1 MNILYA
7 LAAILVAV
15 WVASFVVYKVSS
27 GLIHL
32 LLLLAVVVVLARL
45 FTGRKA

>member
-32 LLLLAVVVVLARL
+32 LLLLAVIVVAARL

>member
-7 LAAILVAV
+7 IAAILVAV
-15 WVASFVVYKVSS
+15 WLASFVVYKISS

-32 LLLLAVVVVLARL
+32 LLLLAVVIVVARL
-45 FTGRKA
+45 FTGRKV

>member
-7 LAAILVAV
+7 VAAILVAV
-15 WVASFVVYKVSS
+15 WLASFVVYKISS

-32 LLLLAVVVVLARL
+32 LLLLAVVIVVARL
-45 FTGRKA
+45 FTGRKV